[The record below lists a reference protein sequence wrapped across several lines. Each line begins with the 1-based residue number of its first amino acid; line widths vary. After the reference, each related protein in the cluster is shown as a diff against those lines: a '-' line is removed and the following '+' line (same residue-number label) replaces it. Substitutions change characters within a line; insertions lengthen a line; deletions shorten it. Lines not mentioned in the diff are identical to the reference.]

1 MAGWNALTGAR
12 GIVAA
17 FLMSALLQVGLID
30 VTFGLLACAAT
41 SAIGVAMFVRASRSV
56 ASAAVGATER
66 VKATPATA
74 GVKASV
80 PAG

>member
-17 FLMSALLQVGLID
+17 FLMSVLLQIGLID
-30 VTFGLLACAAT
+30 VTVGLLACTAT
-41 SAIGVAMFVRASRSV
+41 SAIGVAMFVRAGRAGAGAGGAASRR
-56 ASAAVGATER
+56 APAGRGRER
-66 VKATPATA
+66 L
-74 GVKASV
+74 SV